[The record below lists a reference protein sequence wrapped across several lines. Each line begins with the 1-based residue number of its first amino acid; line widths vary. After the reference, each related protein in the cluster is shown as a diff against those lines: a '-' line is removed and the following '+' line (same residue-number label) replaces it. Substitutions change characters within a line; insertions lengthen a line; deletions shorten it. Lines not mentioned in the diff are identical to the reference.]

1 MISVNDVQAAFVQSL
16 KSDPLIT
23 GALSNNDIREDFFQ
37 GKDFVYPNLRVD
49 VGDLI
54 PVPAQPCDV
63 INFSNVTI
71 WVYGELDSSYKVND
85 IAALIANKYHE
96 HNFTTSGH
104 TYRTTVTRIVA
115 AKRTDER
122 TWRAGV
128 ILSGGV
134 K

>member
-23 GALSNNDIREDFFQ
+23 GALGNNDIREDFWQ
-37 GKDFVYPNLRVD
+37 DKNFVYPNLRVD
-49 VGDLI
+49 VGDLT
-54 PVPAQPCDV
+54 PVQAQPCEVMD
-63 INFSNVTI
+63 FSNVTI
-71 WVYGELDSSYKVND
+71 WVFSEKDSSYQAND
-85 IAALIANKYHE
+85 IAAIVANKYHT
-96 HNFTTSGH
+96 HNFTQNSKV
-104 TYRTTVTRIVA
+104 YRTTVSRIIA

-128 ILSGGV
+128 MMGGGV